1 MTSYAFVTDAHYL
14 LRVIEAL
21 YSAIYNRRVIISIIT
36 VLDFGRN
43 FETFWGMPPKGSKGK
58 KEKGK
63 ALPRP
68 VLDPV
73 QLEPAKEEVDRTT
86 NVKAKKKKVATTF
99 NEQQKE
105 EITEF
110 LMQNILNSKR
120 LAGFKDV
127 NKKEDL
133 WPA

>member
-1 MTSYAFVTDAHYL
+1 
-14 LRVIEAL
+14 
-21 YSAIYNRRVIISIIT
+21 
-36 VLDFGRN
+36 
-43 FETFWGMPPKGSKGK
+43 MPPKGSKGK
-58 KEKGK
+58 KGKGK

-110 LMQNILNSKR
+110 LMQNIVYSKR

-133 WPA
+133 WAAQVAQMDTTVDELKAWYSSMRTTMSRLKNASTRVDQEGIQ